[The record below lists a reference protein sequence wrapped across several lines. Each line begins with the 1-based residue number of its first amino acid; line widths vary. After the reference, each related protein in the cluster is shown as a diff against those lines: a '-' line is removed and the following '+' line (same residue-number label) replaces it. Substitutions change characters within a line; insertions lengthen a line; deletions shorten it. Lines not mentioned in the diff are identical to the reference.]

1 MQKKQHVNFPRIAV
15 VGSTNMDMVVNA
27 ERIPVPGETILAHHF
42 FMNPGGKG
50 ANQAVTVARLG
61 GATLFVSKV
70 GNDVFGR
77 QSSQLFH
84 EEGIDT
90 RFMLSDDILPS
101 GVALITV
108 DQKGE
113 NSIVVSQ
120 GANNALLPE
129 DFTGAILKELEKC
142 TMVLMQFEIPMETI
156 LHVARYAASKNIKV
170 VINPA
175 PVQAI
180 PPQLLKYTHIITPN
194 ETEAE
199 LLTGIRVKNL
209 DTAKKAAKAIL
220 EMGASVV
227 IVTLGAQG
235 ALVCERGKMT
245 LVPTEAVQA
254 VDTTAAGD
262 VFNGALV
269 VGLSNGMQLPE
280 ATRFACR
287 AAAISVTRE
296 GAQSSIPY
304 YNEVI
309 AHFVGK
315 E

>member
-1 MQKKQHVNFPRIAV
+1 MQKKQQNNVPRIAV

-27 ERIPVPGETILAHHF
+27 ERIPVPGETILAHNF

-61 GATLFVSKV
+61 GDTLFISKV

-129 DFTGAILKELEKC
+129 DFTGEVLKELEKC
-142 TMVLMQFEIPMETI
+142 KMVLMQFETPMETI
-156 LHVARYAASKNIKV
+156 LHVAQYAASRNIKV

-180 PPQLLKYTHIITPN
+180 PPQLLEYTHIITPN

-199 LLTGIRVKNL
+199 LLTGIPIKNL
-209 DTAKKAAKAIL
+209 ETAKKAAKAIRA
-220 EMGASVV
+220 MGASIV
-227 IVTLGAQG
+227 IITLGAQG
-235 ALVCERGKMT
+235 ALVCEEEGMT
-245 LVPTEAVQA
+245 LVPSETVQA

-269 VGLSNGMQLPE
+269 VGLSNGMELAE

-309 AHFVGK
+309 AHFIGK
-315 E
+315 D